1 MSSFNTERVFSNS
14 CQLLCKTIDSSLLS
28 LQGMFRAV
36 GLRCVLYCSQV
47 ILLCRVLGE
56 GGSARHHMQVQSK
69 ES

>member
-1 MSSFNTERVFSNS
+1 MILKEYFQIVVNFYVK
-14 CQLLCKTIDSSLLS
+14 QLFDSSILS

-56 GGSARHHMQVQSK
+56 GGNARHHMQVQSK

>member
-1 MSSFNTERVFSNS
+1 MILKEYFQIVVNS
-14 CQLLCKTIDSSLLS
+14 YVKQFDSSILS

>member
-1 MSSFNTERVFSNS
+1 MILKEYFQIVVNFYVKQF
-14 CQLLCKTIDSSLLS
+14 DSSILS

-47 ILLCRVLGE
+47 ILLWRVWVRG